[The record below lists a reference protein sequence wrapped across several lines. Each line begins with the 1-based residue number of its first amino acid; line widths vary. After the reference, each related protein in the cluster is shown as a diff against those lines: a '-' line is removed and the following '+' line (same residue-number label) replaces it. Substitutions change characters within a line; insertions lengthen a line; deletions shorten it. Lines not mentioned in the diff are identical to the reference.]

1 MIGVFL
7 NRALSCVIV
16 YAVGSMVAQS
26 TLAIEPRNLRAGP
39 VYIAPTLKVSARYV
53 DNLFRLDNDEKN
65 TWVTEYTPKLL
76 TWLQDGTNTYSLSY
90 QLEDSHYASSH
101 DDDFTDHRANLD
113 MHHEFNIRNVVNVS
127 GEYYDGHEERGTGL
141 SEGEISQIIDEPVE
155 YESTRFGGDYT
166 YGNRLSRGRL
176 ELAARTVSYEYK
188 NFRNF
193 TRFRD
198 RDADTYSAT
207 FFWKI
212 GSRTDALLEARAIN
226 NDYDRDD
233 SLNPAGSL
241 DSDEMHYL
249 LGLTWDA
256 TARTTGSVKMGA
268 YDREYDSS
276 GRSDDDGF
284 QWEVDVTWKP
294 RTYSSINLI
303 TRRVSQETNG
313 LGDFID
319 TSEYAVAW
327 DHNWTLRSKTRVSF
341 LFGDDDY
348 SGTGRSDDR
357 FKLEAGFSHEMRR
370 WLDLGFGYRFEK
382 RDSNARLLDESLDYT
397 QNMFFVEAKLSL

>member
-1 MIGVFL
+1 MNKDFL
-7 NRALSCVIV
+7 NKALAASILLSAGCL
-16 YAVGSMVAQS
+16 AAQS
-26 TLAIEPRNLRAGP
+26 TQAIEPRNVQAGP
-39 VYIAPTLKVSARYV
+39 FYIAPTLDVAARYV
-53 DNLFRLDNDEKN
+53 DNLFRLDEDKKS

-76 TWLQDGTNTYSLSY
+76 TWLQDGNNTYSLSY

-113 MHHEFNIRNVVNVS
+113 LHHEFNVRNVLNIN

-141 SEGEISQIIDEPVE
+141 TEGEIAELIDEPVE
-155 YESTRFGGDYT
+155 YESNRIGGDYT

-198 RDADTYSAT
+198 RDADTYGAT

-212 GSRTDALLEARAIN
+212 GPKTDALLEVRAID
-226 NDYDRDD
+226 NDYDKV
-233 SLNPAGSL
+233 NPL
-241 DSDEMHYL
+241 DSAGTLDSEEMNYL
-249 LGLTWDA
+249 VGLSWDA
-256 TARTTGSVKMGA
+256 TAKTTGSIKVGA

-294 RTYSSINLI
+294 RTYSSINLN

-327 DHNWTLRSKTRVSF
+327 DHKWTLRSRTRMSF
-341 LFGDDDY
+341 LYGDDDY
-348 SGTGRSDDR
+348 SGVERSDDR
-357 FKLEAGFSHEMRR
+357 IELEASFSHELKR
-370 WLDLGFGYRFEK
+370 WLDLGFGYRFEQ
-382 RDSNARLLDESLDYT
+382 RDSNARSLGESLDYT
-397 QNMFFVEAKLSL
+397 QNIFFVEAKLSL